1 MRRNPRN
8 PADIAGSGRF
18 VRPDARGTRAPRRES
33 SRRREGQSL
42 RHVPPAAFWESD
54 TGGRGS
60 SCSPSPRL
68 ICWRS
73 SASSRSWRSTG
84 NTKSLGLEAVSGE
97 RVLTPRQLNRALLAR
112 QLLLERRKLGVQ
124 QAVERLCA
132 IQAQWPQSPYVALW
146 SRLVDFRKEQLTRA
160 LAQHRVVKSQLF
172 RITLHIT
179 SARDYPYFVA
189 VWGPA
194 ARDRTPGVSKAKL
207 EELTERVR
215 EAALKGPITQE
226 QVEELASAE
235 MGGFR
240 WRTRTL
246 TPLIH
251 LPPGGTW
258 SHYSRTELGA
268 METVLGVELPS
279 REDAAERLVRSYLT
293 AFGPATQED
302 LLRFAG
308 VRVGDVRAGLERLE
322 LRRFRD
328 ERGRLLLDVPRAPL
342 PDGDTPAPVRFLP
355 KWDSSLL
362 AYAPPERTRILPEK
376 FRSTVI
382 AKNGDVAPTV
392 LVDGF
397 VAATWSLDKKA
408 GLQLTPLR
416 RLSKLERS
424 AIEAE
429 GERLVEFVRG

>member
-1 MRRNPRN
+1 LTP
-8 PADIAGSGRF
+8 
-18 VRPDARGTRAPRRES
+18 
-33 SRRREGQSL
+33 
-42 RHVPPAAFWESD
+42 
-54 TGGRGS
+54 
-60 SCSPSPRL
+60 
-68 ICWRS
+68 
-73 SASSRSWRSTG
+73 
-84 NTKSLGLEAVSGE
+84 VSGE
-97 RVLTPRQLNRALLAR
+97 RVLTLRELNRALLAR

-132 IQAQWPQSPYVALW
+132 IQAQWPQSPYLALW
-146 SRLVDFRKEQLTRA
+146 TRLVDFRKEQLTRA

-207 EELTERVR
+207 EELGQRVR

-258 SHYSRTELGA
+258 SHYGRTQLGA
-268 METVLGVELPS
+268 METVLGVELPG

-308 VRVGDVRAGLERLE
+308 VRVGDVRAGLDGVE

-342 PDGDTPAPVRFLP
+342 PDGDMPAPVRFLP

-397 VAATWSLDKKA
+397 VSGTWNVERKGKVTVTLF
-408 GLQLTPLR
+408 R
-416 RLSKLERS
+416 RLMKDERR
-424 AIEAE
+424 AVDEEAE
-429 GERLVEFVRG
+429 RLGGFFSS

>member
-1 MRRNPRN
+1 M
-8 PADIAGSGRF
+8 
-18 VRPDARGTRAPRRES
+18 
-33 SRRREGQSL
+33 
-42 RHVPPAAFWESD
+42 
-54 TGGRGS
+54 
-60 SCSPSPRL
+60 
-68 ICWRS
+68 
-73 SASSRSWRSTG
+73 
-84 NTKSLGLEAVSGE
+84 SGE

-132 IQAQWPQSPYVALW
+132 IQAQWPQSPYLALW

-160 LAQHRVVKSQLF
+160 LAHHRVVKAQLF

-194 ARDRTPGVSKAKL
+194 ARDGTPGVSKAKL
-207 EELTERVR
+207 QELSQRVR
-215 EAALKGPITQE
+215 AAALKGPITQE

-235 MGGFR
+235 MGGMR

-246 TPLIH
+246 TPLIQ

-258 SHYSRTELGA
+258 SHYGRTQLGA
-268 METVLGVELPS
+268 METVLGVEPPV
-279 REDAAERLVRSYLT
+279 REAAAERLVRSYLT

-308 VRVGDVRAGLERLE
+308 VRVGDVRAGLDRVE

-397 VAATWSLDKKA
+397 VAATW
-408 GLQLTPLR
+408 
-416 RLSKLERS
+416 
-424 AIEAE
+424 AE